1 MAACNINCDI
11 SHDVV
16 CDLLGL
22 TMLVYDYEK
31 KFILD
36 KNETIEGFI
45 GSFTPLHILNA
56 YFIRQKIIKNVKLI
70 VGISITNQYVFSKS
84 FLNFIQQI

>member
-1 MAACNINCDI
+1 MNLISLTIIMTTCNINCDI

-45 GSFTPLHILNA
+45 GSFTPLNI
-56 YFIRQKIIKNVKLI
+56 
-70 VGISITNQYVFSKS
+70 
-84 FLNFIQQI
+84 